1 MTKKIWEGFL
11 HSNWTAETIVFPYEN
26 EHFRGRSKKHAFGA
40 CIVVLRAL
48 PQMDPDLE
56 LLYKL
61 QTHAFGE
68 WGDFCERLQMHVYK
82 HQMNVDMLFRRRD
95 FEFSI
100 GAFGA
105 YIRASTG
112 RAGTARVI

>member
-1 MTKKIWEGFL
+1 MVFL
-11 HSNWTAETIVFPYEN
+11 AKMNILGYQ
-26 EHFRGRSKKHAFGA
+26 RKKHAFGA

-61 QTHAFGE
+61 QTHAFGK
-68 WGDFCERLQMHVYK
+68 WRDFGERLQMHMYK
-82 HQMNVDMLFRRRD
+82 HGMRVKFLFWLGNIQ
-95 FEFSI
+95 FWMS
-100 GAFGA
+100 AFGA

-112 RAGTARVI
+112 RAGTARVKIKLN

>member
-1 MTKKIWEGFL
+1 MNILG
-11 HSNWTAETIVFPYEN
+11 YE
-26 EHFRGRSKKHAFGA
+26 RKKHAFGA

-68 WGDFCERLQMHVYK
+68 WGDFCEKLQMHVYK
-82 HQMNVDMLFRRRD
+82 HQMNVRILFWCRVSG
-95 FEFSI
+95 FSR

-112 RAGTARVI
+112 RAGTARVIN